1 MKQEDKIKVSKLHG
15 IILSY
20 MLRTQLE
27 ELGRNGYIVYKEKQQ
42 VNRVIK
48 HLEYKEEL
56 FHQLDNEVPQEAI
69 DTILNA
75 IDDYIKLVGSV
86 DIMQLPKYIEEF
98 KLIINK

>member
-1 MKQEDKIKVSKLHG
+1 MEQKDKIKVSKLHG

-27 ELGRNGYIVYKEKQQ
+27 ELGRNGYIIHREKQQ

-75 IDDYIKLVGSV
+75 IDDYVKLVGSV
-86 DIMQLPKYIEEF
+86 DVMQLPKYIEEF
-98 KLIINK
+98 KKIIEE